1 MMASGAPSGLF
12 VAFGGNAGYRYE
24 EQTDRG
30 LLRWGP
36 VGEIR
41 FNNVAIDGYSESG
54 LGSLS
59 SRLHARDAN
68 SLQTGI
74 GAEAAIDMAAA
85 TRVLTPHIRATSRH
99 HFADT

>member
-59 SRLHARDAN
+59 SRLHARDPN
-68 SLQTGI
+68 SLHTGF
-74 GAEAAIDMAAA
+74 GAQAATDKPAA
-85 TRVLTPHIRATSRH
+85 TRVPTRSSRATGRH
-99 HFADT
+99 E